1 MMNVGVSSKEEIKK
15 DRKTI
20 LREEKLKERRE
31 KQKRRTRN

>member
-1 MMNVGVSSKEEIKK
+1 MNVRISSKEEIKK